1 MNIGKEDMKILLK
14 SQQGELDVVLM
25 YKALADVVKDKE
37 DRETFKKLAAEEGHH
52 AAVFHKLTH
61 VNLKPKKKLA
71 IIMPI
76 LYKILGKNRLYPK
89 IAEGEYKAGKN
100 YGPVAEKFP
109 EIESVKND
117 EIRHGDMVKGLL

>member
-37 DRETFKKLAAEEGHH
+37 DREIFKKLAAEEGHH

-71 IIMPI
+71 IIMPM
-76 LYKILGKNRLYPK
+76 LYKILGKKRLYPK
-89 IAEGEYKAGKN
+89 IAEGEYKAGQN
-100 YGPVAEKFP
+100 YGPVAKKFP